1 VAVRSAVIVGAVA
14 VTTEYWEESQEDG
27 TRETGCRVQLRR
39 VRIVPVPI
47 PPPVPRRDA
56 VFWDIEEPVWR
67 ADLFTEVGGRGPY
80 DAAHY
85 HPTFDR
91 LTPCERV
98 PDDTIAADPLAWI
111 MGRLADVP
119 AMLTEAGHPELIED
133 LDPDLV
139 RQAMPAIRATIEATL
154 AYRPIGRAAGD

>member
-1 VAVRSAVIVGAVA
+1 VRSAVIVGSIA
-14 VTTEYWEESQEDG
+14 VTTEYWEEAQPDG

-39 VRIVPVPI
+39 VRTLPAPI

-98 PDDTIAADPLAWI
+98 LDPAIQADPLGWV
-111 MGRLADVP
+111 MGRLEDLP
-119 AMLTEAGHPELIED
+119 AMLTEAGHPDLIAD
-133 LDPDLV
+133 LDPALI
-139 RQAMPAIRATIEATL
+139 RQAMPAIRATIETTM
-154 AYRPIGRAAGD
+154 AYRPDARPASD